1 MDGEQRREG
10 EKEAC
15 PVFLMLVKPPSFSER
30 GINIRIFL
38 PFVRLSIYLSICLSA
53 SMIEDTF
60 KKISSLRRIQK
71 VRANIRGLIVCES
84 GGSN

>member
-38 PFVRLSIYLSICLSA
+38 PFVRLSIYLSITIDDRGHFSKNFFPSTDTKSA
-53 SMIEDTF
+53 S
-60 KKISSLRRIQK
+60 
-71 VRANIRGLIVCES
+71 RANIRGLIVCES
-84 GGSN
+84 GGLN